1 MANYELVLAMLKEKE
16 MSNEEKEI
24 VLALIEAQE
33 EMKEA
38 EMYFNYQNEDGLVEY
53 AIFKECAAKAKYKH
67 YINKLKKFEQ
77 ENKNRTEV
85 V

>member
-1 MANYELVLAMLKEKE
+1 MANYELLLAMLNERE
-16 MSNEEKEI
+16 MSKEQRDI
-24 VLALIEAQE
+24 VVALIEAQE

-53 AIFKECAAKAKYKH
+53 AIYKECAAKAKFKH
-67 YINKLKKFEQ
+67 YINKLKQIEQ
-77 ENKNRTEV
+77 KNENRTEV

>member
-1 MANYELVLAMLKEKE
+1 MENYELLFAMLKEREISKE
-16 MSNEEKEI
+16 ERDI

-53 AIFKECAAKAKYKH
+53 AIYKECAAKAKFKH
-67 YINKLKKFEQ
+67 YRNKLKKIEQ
-77 ENKNRTEV
+77 GNENRTEV